1 MNTAVEEE
9 TGGGVWGVAEPEA
22 RWEIEKLEEIS
33 GSTESAPNKE
43 TGSGEQKSKTRRD
56 KSKRE
61 RERKGERGKEGR
73 EGARGCPGAWEIE
86 RRRFALSR
94 KSMVFGRVL
103 VLATHNIWT

>member
-43 TGSGEQKSKTRRD
+43 TGSGEQKSKIRRD
-56 KSKRE
+56 KR
-61 RERKGERGKEGR
+61 
-73 EGARGCPGAWEIE
+73 
-86 RRRFALSR
+86 
-94 KSMVFGRVL
+94 
-103 VLATHNIWT
+103 